1 MSIVTIASQCEFETT
16 QAERGLMMA
25 ACVMGESLS
34 DLHSL
39 NVVSIIIIIIY
50 CFLQGIFLSTY
61 IWGYVT
67 DIIGRRTV
75 LLYGIFVS
83 NILHFI
89 LMFVTSVWLFNII
102 NLLCGIRQGNAIR
115 IYYIIIYRFPHNY
128 SIFMQSASVLQKL
141 SIGKATFFCLKP
153 NQVQQVLY
161 YR

>member
-1 MSIVTIASQCEFETT
+1 MSGLLTITSVAAQQMMSIITIASQCEFETT

-34 DLHSL
+34 DLHSI
-39 NVVSIIIIIIY
+39 NVVSIIY

-75 LLYGIFVS
+75 LLYGIFAS
-83 NILHFI
+83 NIFHFL

-102 NLLCGIRQGNAIR
+102 NLLCGIR
-115 IYYIIIYRFPHNY
+115 
-128 SIFMQSASVLQKL
+128 
-141 SIGKATFFCLKP
+141 
-153 NQVQQVLY
+153 
-161 YR
+161 